1 MKSTSSSIDD
11 HNIQHSQ
18 QQQSENSN
26 NNNVHHWHRC
36 KKNLSFQMKNN
47 NNNLNNIMYHIYCL
61 FGLIILANICFI
73 VVVTPVAAEDEN
85 MEKISTLVPVFI
97 SKGGNIVERENA
109 EIRLPCEIKDLG
121 EHAFMWKF
129 NTKFLYVGNLTI
141 QQLNG
146 VEKDSSSNG
155 IIIKRLNNDLTGIYR
170 CEISS
175 NPPRMIQY
183 NVSMHTAPVIIPN
196 PANKDNKVVVS
207 QDQPLVLHCNIATSS
222 SLLPTTFQW
231 KHNSKVIELN
241 RTEFV
246 IQTTQLSDA
255 GDVICEAR
263 NEIGSR
269 SHTFKVIVQA
279 KPVITLS
286 EQIVHGPVGTDVEI
300 KCMAEAYPFANIEWY
315 YNSNQPIH
323 VSSKHKIVNNM
334 NEHSSTLTI
343 FNVGPKDHQDY
354 FCLAV
359 NSLGEEKAYFAVTG
373 RPSKPKFTSPKVS
386 HNGDT
391 YQLEWVTF
399 SQPPIKNTTLRVRE
413 IDHVN
418 GQPGEWQIINVEPT
432 VSDATAMKTREPRRR
447 QTYMLENLA
456 QDKSYE
462 VDVAVANDFGT
473 TKSDV
478 FVFSTS
484 DFTSADA
491 KSLGM
496 NFIMMIFMFLLI
508 SVIA

>member
-1 MKSTSSSIDD
+1 M
-11 HNIQHSQ
+11 
-18 QQQSENSN
+18 
-26 NNNVHHWHRC
+26 
-36 KKNLSFQMKNN
+36 
-47 NNNLNNIMYHIYCL
+47 CL
-61 FGLIILANICFI
+61 FLG
-73 VVVTPVAAEDEN
+73 
-85 MEKISTLVPVFI
+85 
-97 SKGGNIVERENA
+97 
-109 EIRLPCEIKDLG
+109 LPCEIKDLG

-129 NTKFLYVGNLTI
+129 NTKFLYVGNLTVL
-141 QQLNG
+141 QLNG
-146 VEKDSSSNG
+146 VEKDMMSNG
-155 IIIKRLNNDLTGIYR
+155 IIIKRLTNDLTGIYR

-175 NPPRMIQY
+175 NPPRMVQY

-207 QDQPLVLHCNIATSS
+207 QDQPLVLQCNIATSS

-246 IQTTQLSDA
+246 VETIQLSDA
-255 GDVICEAR
+255 GDVTCEAR

-286 EQIVHGPVGTDVEI
+286 EQIVHGPVGTDVEV
-300 KCMAEAYPFANIEWY
+300 KCMAEAYPAAKIEWY
-315 YNSNQPIH
+315 YSSNNPIH
-323 VSSKHKIVNNM
+323 VSTKHKIVNNM

-343 FNVGPKDHQDY
+343 FNVGTKDHQEY
-354 FCLAV
+354 FCLSA
-359 NSLGEEKAYFAVTG
+359 NSLVTG

-386 HNGDT
+386 NNGDT

-418 GQPGEWQIINVEPT
+418 GQPGNWQIINVEPT
-432 VSDATAMKTREPRRR
+432 VSDGTALKTKEPHRR
-447 QTYMLENLA
+447 QTYLLENLS

-462 VDVAVANDFGT
+462 VDVVVANEFGS

-491 KSLGM
+491 TTLGM
-496 NFIMMIFMFLLI
+496 SFTMMIFVLLI